1 MNPYGDS
8 IFLMDE
14 QCADKYIKDVTR
26 RSSSVIKLGKVKIQ
40 SEETATRAS
49 SFGDTI

>member
-26 RSSSVIKLGKVKIQ
+26 RSSSVIKLGNLSNSIRRNGNKSVLF
-40 SEETATRAS
+40 R
-49 SFGDTI
+49 